1 MRSKKTR
8 GVQRESRRQRREPQI
23 THKESGFF
31 FDRKDGKFKSNNAA
45 LILTDNPSKMVDSYS
60 DMSEFFEDKFLN
72 RNFSVTLSPAGAP
85 TKVSVNKCKIAFCW
99 TDSHPQSPADRFFIS
114 PRGVVY
120 PACFGCLNKTRLHHT
135 DRKFSNAA
143 TSMSFEEFSE
153 VLSRDLPEGSE
164 KVQVVSEL
172 DEEPWVRGVKKEGEY
187 FILTAEHLLNAV
199 AIAGVSLLLV
209 VLFIQFMF

>member
-1 MRSKKTR
+1 MRLKKTR
-8 GVQRESRRQRREPQI
+8 SVQRDSRRKRREPQI

-45 LILTDNPSKMVDSYS
+45 LILTDYPNKMVDTKS
-60 DMSEFFEDKFLN
+60 DMSEFFEDIFFN
-72 RNFSVTLSPAGAP
+72 QNFSVTLSPEGVP
-85 TKVSVNKCKIAFCW
+85 TKVSVNKCVIGFCW
-99 TDSHPQSPADRFFIS
+99 KDPNVKSPADRFFIS

-120 PACFGCLNKTRLHHT
+120 PTCFGCLNKTRLHHT

-172 DEEPWVRGVKKEGEY
+172 GEEPWVRGVKKKGEY
-187 FILTAEHLLNAV
+187 FVLTADHLLNAV
-199 AIAGVSLLLV
+199 VVAGVSLLLV